1 MQLKVLAL
9 GGDGIG
15 PEVVDAGLKVLEC
28 AAKSID
34 LVLDIS
40 EDLLHGAAWERYG
53 TFYRCGD
60 SVLQKSLIS
69 DIMSYGLVTLLRCQ
83 FRQRRRRRVGHVWA
97 WFRTGKGRV
106 LFCTQAKWIEV
117 TTRFH

>member
-53 TFYRCGD
+53 TFIWWAL
-60 SVLQKSLIS
+60 SVVQSGIILLGMAAPKSR
-69 DIMSYGLVTLLRCQ
+69 M
-83 FRQRRRRRVGHVWA
+83 A
-97 WFRTGKGRV
+97 
-106 LFCTQAKWIEV
+106 
-117 TTRFH
+117 

>member
-53 TFYRCGD
+53 TFIRD
-60 SVLQKSLIS
+60 KTLEKARASNAVLVGAVGGPKWEHI
-69 DIMSYGLVTLLRCQ
+69 VERW
-83 FRQRRRRRVGHVWA
+83 RPRRAGWPD
-97 WFRTGKGRV
+97 
-106 LFCTQAKWIEV
+106 EV
-117 TTRFH
+117 ATSP

>member
-53 TFYRCGD
+53 TFIRD
-60 SVLQKSLIS
+60 ETLEKARASMPFWLVLSVVQSGSILLGMAALKSR
-69 DIMSYGLVTLLRCQ
+69 M
-83 FRQRRRRRVGHVWA
+83 A
-97 WFRTGKGRV
+97 
-106 LFCTQAKWIEV
+106 
-117 TTRFH
+117 